1 MEDLKDRLKKAL
13 SSKGWTGADLARA
26 SGVNKSEVS
35 RYLHGQVIPKQTK
48 IGKMAEALGVS
59 PAWLLG
65 YDVATSPDAIEFDKL
80 SETNKARLL
89 AYYRALIDSQG
100 GENGDA

>member
-13 SSKGWTGADLARA
+13 NSKGWTGADLARA

-35 RYLHGQVIPKQTK
+35 RYLHGQVVPKQTK

-65 YDVATSPDAIEFDKL
+65 FDSVPEKSLELDKL
-80 SETNKARLL
+80 TETNKARLF
-89 AYYRALIDSQG
+89 AYYDALIDSQG